1 MKKRL
6 FALLALFVVAGAAS
20 CKESLD
26 GGGACPALCP
36 SQSVTIRD
44 TIIDPVLVFDSTY
57 VGYPERGQEL
67 EMLLATRG
75 DTVEVRGVVRFDTL
89 TTFYVPAGDTA
100 HTIVNVDSSRV
111 RLVLDRT
118 GAHIPAA
125 ITFEVYDVDDTTA
138 SDTSTVTVLALFR
151 ASQRIGS
158 KTFLKDSLLDTLF
171 VPLSDS
177 AVLDKLTNKRHMRLG
192 LRLSGSGSV
201 SLRVLTIE
209 GGFPAQLLYKPVTT
223 DTSIKAISVSP
234 NSATPVSDE
243 FPEIRQDLTDYE
255 IVAKYSLPQY
265 ANTMTVGGVPGRRA
279 YLRFNIPAY
288 ILDSNT
294 VVRAA
299 LRLTQR
305 PLPFGDASDTIIINA
320 HVSLAGPQVTDLKR
334 AANLITT
341 SGLLVSDSLL
351 VTPRDSGV
359 RTIQMFALLRAWEG
373 QKTLVNAPP
382 RAVILRASPEALL
395 PLEARFF
402 SSTAP
407 AGLRPVMQISY
418 VPRVNF
424 GVP

>member
-1 MKKRL
+1 MTKRL
-6 FALLALFVVAGAAS
+6 FALLALFAVAGAAS

-36 SQSVTIRD
+36 AQSVTIRD
-44 TIIDPVLVFDSTY
+44 TIIDPVLLFDSTY
-57 VGYPERGQEL
+57 TGYPSRGQEL

-75 DTVEVRGVVRFDTL
+75 DTLEVRGVVRFDSL

-100 HTIVNVDSSRV
+100 HTIANVDSSRV

-138 SDTSTVTVLALFR
+138 SDTSTATVLALFR

-158 KTFLKDSLLDTLF
+158 KTFLKDSLPDTLF

-177 AVLDKLTNKRHMRLG
+177 AVLDKLTTKRHMRLG
-192 LRLSGSGSV
+192 LRLSGSGSA
-201 SLRVLTIE
+201 SLRVLTVE
-209 GGFPAQLLYKPVTT
+209 GGFPAQLFYKPVTT
-223 DTSIKAISVSP
+223 DTSIKAIAIAP
-234 NSATPVSDE
+234 NSATPVGFE

-255 IVAKYSLPQY
+255 IVAKYALPQY
-265 ANTMTVGGVPGRRA
+265 PNTMSVGGVPGRRA

-288 ILDSNT
+288 LLDSNT
-294 VVRAA
+294 IVRAA

-305 PLPFGDASDTIIINA
+305 PLPFGDASDTMVIHA
-320 HVSLAGPQVTDLKR
+320 HVSLAGPQVTDLGR
-334 AANLITT
+334 ATSIITS
-341 SGLLVSDSLL
+341 SGLLVTDSIL

-359 RTIQMFALLRAWEG
+359 RTIQMFALLRVWEG
-373 QKTLVNAPP
+373 QRTLVNAPP